1 MKTTKTF
8 DGKKYHYFF
17 NGKLFRNSTRNFKYA
32 CIATSRETGN
42 SFMVSL
48 GNDKQSTLKSMAH
61 CYAHYCDLEVVE
73 VVGEHVVK
81 VADYMKKDWGV
92 EVIGY
97 YDGKCED
104 CAYCHEK
111 DMFGVVTIL
120 ECRRNDLA
128 VERDGFCAWGKR
140 RAMDEHQQEE
150 PAPGQCGGDGSDPLP
165 SAQNGRDGRI
175 R

>member
-73 VVGEHVVK
+73 VASVTFLVK
-81 VADYMKKDWGV
+81 VGYYMKKDWGV
-92 EVIGY
+92 ELIGGFDTLDEARIAADNY
-97 YDGKCED
+97 EKTLDGKEYKREFCEYTETD
-104 CAYCHEK
+104 GNHKGFY
-111 DMFGVVTIL
+111 FTI
-120 ECRRNDLA
+120 
-128 VERDGFCAWGKR
+128 F
-140 RAMDEHQQEE
+140 
-150 PAPGQCGGDGSDPLP
+150 
-165 SAQNGRDGRI
+165 
-175 R
+175 

>member
-97 YDGKCED
+97 YDTLGKAMTAAEEYERTLTGKSYKREFCKFDED
-104 CAYCHEK
+104 
-111 DMFGVVTIL
+111 GVI
-120 ECRRNDLA
+120 RK
-128 VERDGFCAWGKR
+128 GYII
-140 RAMDEHQQEE
+140 
-150 PAPGQCGGDGSDPLP
+150 
-165 SAQNGRDGRI
+165 RI
-175 R
+175 F

>member
-73 VVGEHVVK
+73 VVGDYVVK
-81 VADYMKKDWGV
+81 VADYMRKDWGV
-92 EVIGY
+92 EVIGE
-97 YDGKCED
+97 YDTMGKAMTAAEE
-104 CAYCHEK
+104 YEK
-111 DMFGVVTIL
+111 ALTGRSYKRELCNFD
-120 ECRRNDLA
+120 EP
-128 VERDGFCAWGKR
+128 DGMRKGYIVRLF
-140 RAMDEHQQEE
+140 
-150 PAPGQCGGDGSDPLP
+150 
-165 SAQNGRDGRI
+165 
-175 R
+175 

>member
-73 VVGEHVVK
+73 VASVTFLLKVGY
-81 VADYMKKDWGV
+81 YMKKDYGV
-92 EVIGY
+92 ELIGGFDTLEEARAAADDY
-97 YDGKCED
+97 EKKLDGKDYKREFCVYNEPD
-104 CAYCHEK
+104 GIHK
-111 DMFGVVTIL
+111 
-120 ECRRNDLA
+120 
-128 VERDGFCAWGKR
+128 GFCFT
-140 RAMDEHQQEE
+140 
-150 PAPGQCGGDGSDPLP
+150 
-165 SAQNGRDGRI
+165 I
-175 R
+175 F

>member
-48 GNDKQSTLKSMAH
+48 GNDKLSTLKSMAH

-73 VVGEHVVK
+73 VVGEYVVK
-81 VADYMKKDWGV
+81 VADYMRKDWGV
-92 EVIGY
+92 EVIGE
-97 YDGKCED
+97 YDTMGKAMTAAEE
-104 CAYCHEK
+104 YEK
-111 DMFGVVTIL
+111 ALNG
-120 ECRRNDLA
+120 RSH
-128 VERDGFCAWGKR
+128 KR
-140 RAMDEHQQEE
+140 ELCNFEE
-150 PAPGQCGGDGSDPLP
+150 PDGMRKGYIVRLF
-165 SAQNGRDGRI
+165 
-175 R
+175 